1 MRARRSPSQTASAGR
16 PRLRLDLLD
25 HLSAL
30 AFNLALVALAI
41 GGARLAQTVIDKQV
55 CGYVATPSA
64 MMATRRALERE
75 IARLAPPDRDQTAR
89 WNKLVAQQVRD
100 GDLAAARGV
109 ILAAP
114 AALPGQDAQT
124 LRDAIPDKAT
134 DAAIIAAAGPFLDPG
149 VRNDVRILAD
159 KTGGQS
165 TQSGAVFVLSD
176 AGDLV
181 RDAARFAAMPDIDP
195 VDLTLSAIGPAL
207 PASAQ
212 AARGATMV
220 RAALRTQSLTPALRA
235 ALRVAVD
242 DATPTRALRGALGPA
257 LAAPEAEQGAQVAAA
272 FNRVLMEQPY
282 LALHAGLAEIGAL
295 SDSAGPA
302 TTALL
307 LRHAQSLND
316 LRKLD
321 LIARSGGDRAVAAAK
336 LATPG
341 KTLLRAARGTLTWS
355 QRLIEDTVIVL
366 LAALSAIGF
375 ALRTVR
381 RALRRKSRS
390 QPRPATT
397 PILTPP
403 TEPIV

>member
-1 MRARRSPSQTASAGR
+1 MRARRSLSQTASRGR

-25 HLSAL
+25 LMTAL
-30 AFNLALVALAI
+30 AFNLALVGLAI

-55 CGYVATPSA
+55 YGYIATSSA

-75 IARLAPPDRDQTAR
+75 IARLGPADQDPTAR
-89 WNKLVAQQVRD
+89 WNALVAQQVRE

-114 AALPGQDAQT
+114 AALPGEDAQT
-124 LRDAIPDKAT
+124 LRDALPDKAT

-149 VRNDVRILAD
+149 VRDDFRVLAD
-159 KTGGQS
+159 TAGGQS
-165 TQSGAVFVLSD
+165 AQSGAVFVLSD

-181 RDAARFAAMPDIDP
+181 RDAARFAAMADADP

-207 PASAQ
+207 SASSQ
-212 AARGATMV
+212 AARGATVV
-220 RAALRTQSLTPALRA
+220 RAALRTQGLPRALRT
-235 ALRVAVD
+235 ALQVAVE
-242 DATPTRALRGALGPA
+242 DATPARALRGALGPA
-257 LAAPEAEQGAQVAAA
+257 LAAPESEQGAQVAAA
-272 FNRVLMEQPY
+272 FNRVLMERPY

-307 LRHAQSLND
+307 LRHAQSLDD

-321 LIARSGGDRAVAAAK
+321 LIARSGGDRTVAAAK
-336 LATPG
+336 LAAPG
-341 KTLLRAARGTLTWS
+341 KTLLRAGRGTLTWS
-355 QRLIEDTVIVL
+355 PRLIEDTVIVL
-366 LAALSAIGF
+366 LAALTAIGL
-375 ALRTVR
+375 AMRAVR
-381 RALRRKSRS
+381 RALRRK
-390 QPRPATT
+390 PRQRPGPATT
-397 PILTPP
+397 PILAPP